1 MSIIDSVKNTAFSTA
16 VKTVMDYLEKDPE
29 KNIPKAMSM
38 MDKVLPDGWY
48 EGQRAAFRKA
58 IAEKGNW
65 YQLIMKAYQLDAG
78 VRKTFFQNFIV
89 NSALKGSAIQNEI
102 RERENCN
109 VPWAV
114 LLDPTSACNLHCTGC
129 WAAEYGH
136 KLSLDLET
144 IDSIIRQGKEM
155 GTYMYIYTGG
165 EPMVRKAV
173 CREWQE
179 TGCSIKRRLFS
190 CLTCR
195 IRNWSR
201 TLNTFR
207 ISRNWYGILQG

>member
-102 RERENCN
+102 RMTQN
-109 VPWAV
+109 
-114 LLDPTSACNLHCTGC
+114 
-129 WAAEYGH
+129 
-136 KLSLDLET
+136 
-144 IDSIIRQGKEM
+144 M
-155 GTYMYIYTGG
+155 
-165 EPMVRKAV
+165 
-173 CREWQE
+173 
-179 TGCSIKRRLFS
+179 
-190 CLTCR
+190 
-195 IRNWSR
+195 
-201 TLNTFR
+201 
-207 ISRNWYGILQG
+207 

>member
-89 NSALKGSAIQNEI
+89 NS
-102 RERENCN
+102 C
-109 VPWAV
+109 
-114 LLDPTSACNLHCTGC
+114 LLYTSPVCHLQVRTCIGV
-129 WAAEYGH
+129 E
-136 KLSLDLET
+136 KRSLST
-144 IDSIIRQGKEM
+144 
-155 GTYMYIYTGG
+155 
-165 EPMVRKAV
+165 V
-173 CREWQE
+173 
-179 TGCSIKRRLFS
+179 
-190 CLTCR
+190 
-195 IRNWSR
+195 
-201 TLNTFR
+201 R
-207 ISRNWYGILQG
+207 ISDEADCQIFFHQITPLRCV